1 MREGDRNT
9 KFFHAKAFARR
20 KKNLIVLLK
29 EMDGTVIE
37 QQSDIKRVIIQHFST
52 LFQSS
57 NPNAIEEGM
66 NDWLVKDFHPKEV
79 QYTLFQMHPSKA
91 PGPDGMTTFFF
102 QKFWHSG
109 C

>member
-9 KFFHAKAFARR
+9 KFFHAKASARR

-29 EMDGTVIE
+29 EMDGMVIK

-57 NPNAIEEGM
+57 NPNDIEEVVAHIPRVVTKEM
-66 NDWLVKDFHPKEV
+66 NDWLVRDFHPEEV
-79 QYTLFQMHPSKA
+79 
-91 PGPDGMTTFFF
+91 
-102 QKFWHSG
+102 
-109 C
+109 